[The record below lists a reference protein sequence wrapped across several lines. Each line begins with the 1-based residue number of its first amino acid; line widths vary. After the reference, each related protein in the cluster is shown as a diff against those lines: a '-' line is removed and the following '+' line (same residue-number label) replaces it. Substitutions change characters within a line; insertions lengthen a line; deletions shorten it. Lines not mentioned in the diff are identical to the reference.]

1 MTKSTEQFRKD
12 IALARSYVASEL
24 RTHGIDVDVRLLTTI
39 SVMQSVAL
47 KFIDGDIDGQEARK
61 DFNKAIDMYRNND
74 TNLPF

>member
-12 IALARSYVASEL
+12 MARARSYVASEL